1 VIDQLCRPISQ
12 FPDDRA
18 HALRFFLFDIDDT
31 LSHEG
36 LIPAASYWA
45 LWELHRA
52 GIQLV
57 AVTGRPA
64 GWCDHIARMWPVA
77 GIVGENGAFYFSYD
91 REAKRMNRVHLQDEA
106 TRHEGTERLE
116 ELKRRVVEEVPGS
129 AIAADQAFRLSDVA
143 VDFREDVEPL
153 GPEAVERIGEIAS
166 ELGLTYR
173 VSSIHVNCW
182 YGSYSKIDC
191 ARRLLSDLFSFEMP
205 PGPTGRYDGTG
216 VCYIGDSPN
225 DEPLFAALGDS
236 IGVANIR
243 DFLDRL
249 EHRPRYLT
257 VGESSNGFVEA
268 ADTILRKRSLKLSPF

>member
-1 VIDQLCRPISQ
+1 MSDQLSRPISQ
-12 FPDDRA
+12 FPAERA
-18 HALRFFLFDIDDT
+18 TALRFFLFDIDDT

-52 GIQLV
+52 EIRLV
-57 AVTGRPA
+57 PVTGRPA

-77 GIVGENGAFYFSYD
+77 GVVGENGAFYFSYD
-91 REAKRMNRVHLQDEA
+91 RNAKKMNRVHLQDEA
-106 TRHEGTERLE
+106 ARHEGTERLE
-116 ELKRRVVEEVPGS
+116 ELKRRVVREVPGS
-129 AIAADQAFRLSDVA
+129 AIAADQDFRLSDVA

-153 GPEAVERIGEIAS
+153 GPGEVERIGGIAE

-205 PGPTGRYDGTG
+205 PGPAGFYDGPG

-225 DEPLFAALGDS
+225 DEPLFAAVGDS

-243 DFLDRL
+243 SFLEQL

-257 VGESSNGFVEA
+257 VGESSKGFVEA
-268 ADTILRKRSLKLSPF
+268 VDTILRLREPLAPV

>member
-1 VIDQLCRPISQ
+1 M
-12 FPDDRA
+12 
-18 HALRFFLFDIDDT
+18 RFFLFDIDDT

-52 GIQLV
+52 GIALV

-77 GIVGENGAFYFSYD
+77 GVVGENGAFYFAYD
-91 REAKRMNRVHLQDEA
+91 RKARQMNRVHLQDED
-106 TRHEGTERLE
+106 TRRGGTERLE

-153 GPEAVERIGEIAS
+153 GSEEVRRIGELAS
-166 ELGLTYR
+166 ELGLTHR

-191 ARRLLSDLFSFEMP
+191 ARRLLSDLFAFAMT
-205 PGPTGRYDGTG
+205 PGSGGRYEGPG

-225 DEPLFAALGDS
+225 DEPLFAGVGDS

-243 DFLDRL
+243 GFLEQM
-249 EHRPRYLT
+249 EHVPRYLT
-257 VGESSNGFVEA
+257 LGESSNGFVEA
-268 ADTILRKRSLKLSPF
+268 ADTILRLRGPLAPM